1 MAKVSSTSYQSTKVQ
16 YTQSSNVGGKNV
28 GRVQYVVKEG
38 KDRGTIYYKEYDL
51 SKPIDNIEIPT
62 NEKDLN
68 EYLNRYKSAKPS
80 NPNIKVYPL
89 LGELVTL
96 VELDN
101 PISRQ
106 TTQKTSMYY
115 TGIINLFN
123 NSQHN
128 AQFVNQPI
136 ILGNEFEQQ
145 NNIVNLK
152 YFEGDIILDGRTNN
166 AIRFA
171 SSLNKNNGYWSNSFN
186 YGDPVLI
193 LSNGYNTDEAN
204 HVEDI
209 NKDDSTI
216 VLTSTQTIPLETRI
230 TTSNPITK
238 TILPK
243 NYTQNAQIILNSDRI
258 IINSKKDD
266 VVLYS
271 TTNTELYANDN
282 VTLNAN
288 TAILLNSDKI
298 ILGTEKNSNQYPEQ
312 PAVLGI
318 VLEDI
323 LQDMISA
330 LSSFGSSLTSV
341 VTTPEGTDLV
351 GVNIA
356 GSRLSSDLS
365 RILDKVENIKSNVV
379 YIKNNIKE

>member
-1 MAKVSSTSYQSTKVQ
+1 MAKISSTSYQSNKVQ
-16 YTQSSNVGGKNV
+16 FAQSSNIGGKNV
-28 GRVQYVVKEG
+28 GRVQYIIKEG
-38 KDRGTIYYKEYDL
+38 KDRGTIYYAEYDTSL
-51 SKPIDNIEIPT
+51 PIYEIQFPNT
-62 NEKDLN
+62 DEELKK
-68 EYLNRYKSAKPS
+68 YLAPFKSAKPS
-80 NPNIKVYPL
+80 NPNIKIYPL

-96 VELDN
+96 IELDN

-115 TGIINLFN
+115 TGIVNIFN

-128 AQFVNQPI
+128 AQFVDQNT
-136 ILGNEFEQQ
+136 ILGNEFEEQ
-145 NNIVNLK
+145 NQIVNLK

-193 LSNGYNTDEAN
+193 LSNGYNTNDLN

-216 VLTSTQTIPLETRI
+216 VLTSTQTIPLETQI

-238 TILPK
+238 TQLPK
-243 NYTQNAQIILNSDRI
+243 NYTQNSQIILNSDRI
-258 IINSKKDD
+258 IINSKKND
-266 VVLYS
+266 VVIYS

-298 ILGTEKNSNQYPEQ
+298 ILGTERNSTQYPEQ

-318 VLEDI
+318 ALEDI
-323 LQDMISA
+323 LSDIIGA
-330 LSSFGSSLTSV
+330 LASFGNDLTATVS
-341 VTTPEGTDLV
+341 TDPGTPLVSINTAGAKLTDTILKLV
-351 GVNIA
+351 
-356 GSRLSSDLS
+356 
-365 RILDKVENIKSNVV
+365 DKLENIKSNVV
-379 YIKNNIKE
+379 FIKNNIKE

>member
-1 MAKVSSTSYQSTKVQ
+1 MTKVSSTSYQSTKVQ
-16 YTQSSNVGGKNV
+16 FAQSSNIGNKNV
-28 GRVQYVVKEG
+28 GRVQYVIKEG
-38 KDRGTIYYKEYDL
+38 KDRGTIYYKEYDT
-51 SKPIDNIEIPT
+51 SKPIDNIQIPT

-68 EYLNRYKSAKPS
+68 EYLSKYKSAKPS

-101 PISRQ
+101 PVSIQ
-106 TTQKTSMYY
+106 TKQKTSMYY

-128 AQFVNQPI
+128 AQFISQTP
-136 ILGNEFEQQ
+136 ILGKEFEEQ

-171 SSLNKNNGYWSNSFN
+171 SSLNTNNGYWSNSMN
-186 YGDPVLI
+186 YGDPILI
-193 LSNGYNTDEAN
+193 LSNGYNTTDLN

-216 VLTSTQTIPLETRI
+216 VLTSTQKIPLETQI

-238 TILPK
+238 TTLPK
-243 NYTQNAQIILNSDRI
+243 NYSQNSQIILNSDRI
-258 IINSKKDD
+258 VINSKKDD
-266 VVLYS
+266 VVIYS

-298 ILGTEKNSNQYPEQ
+298 ILGTEKNSSQYPEQ

-318 VLEDI
+318 VLEDV
-323 LQDMISA
+323 LQDLINA

-341 VTTPEGTDLV
+341 VTTPEGTSLI
-351 GVNIA
+351 GVNTA
-356 GSRLSSDLS
+356 GSRLSGDLS

>member
-1 MAKVSSTSYQSTKVQ
+1 MTKVSSTSYQSTKVQ
-16 YTQSSNVGGKNV
+16 FAQSSNIGNKNV
-28 GRVQYVVKEG
+28 GRVQYVIKEG
-38 KDRGTIYYKEYDL
+38 KDRGTIYYKEYDT
-51 SKPIDNIEIPT
+51 SKPIDNIQIPT

-68 EYLNRYKSAKPS
+68 EYLSKYKSAKPS

-101 PISRQ
+101 PVSIQ
-106 TTQKTSMYY
+106 TKQKTSMYY

-128 AQFVNQPI
+128 AQFISQTP
-136 ILGNEFEQQ
+136 ILGKEFEER

-171 SSLNKNNGYWSNSFN
+171 SSLNINNGYWSNSMN

-193 LSNGYNTDEAN
+193 LSNGYNTNDSN
-204 HVEDI
+204 YVEDI

-216 VLTSTQTIPLETRI
+216 VLTSTQKIPLETQI

-238 TILPK
+238 TTLPK
-243 NYTQNAQIILNSDRI
+243 NYSQNAQIILNSDRI
-258 IINSKKDD
+258 TINSKKDD
-266 VVLYS
+266 VVIYS

-298 ILGTEKNSNQYPEQ
+298 ILGTEKNSSQYPEQ

-323 LQDMISA
+323 LQDLISA
-330 LSSFGSSLTSV
+330 LSSFGNSLTSV
-341 VTTPEGTDLV
+341 VTTPEGTSLI
-351 GVNIA
+351 GVNTA
-356 GSRLSSDLS
+356 GSRLSGDLL
-365 RILDKVENIKSNVV
+365 RIIDKVENIKSNVV